1 MYIFFMEKIICSL
14 EDWDS
19 ILDYYRPNGS
29 SKTWY
34 IKESKTISIPH
45 TMGLWNIFTEDG
57 EMFEINQLKP
67 PITPKFN
74 NFIEYT
80 PKEKIQSR
88 PHIYIINIYTNTF
101 FKNNLDIG
109 FQCISEQ
116 YLEDIKNG
124 KSKIL
129 MFFMYEGY
137 SGMGD
142 NKDFEVI
149 EEWRLKS
156 NLPRNSIYY
165 VCGNLLSENI
175 VRERGLG
182 FRAKGIS
189 YFEPWNKYNGDIV
202 EFKPT
207 NEKYL
212 FLSYN
217 RQYREQ
223 RIRFIIDLLEK
234 NLIHKGLISI
244 NKITNIPYEV
254 TDTVKMFFHYETPMV
269 IDTMP
274 DLKYNLAINITKE
287 DYERTFISVVT
298 ETLVDEGTLFFSEK
312 IWKPIMVGHPFMVY
326 GNQYSLKYLKSIGFK
341 TFDKWIDESYDN
353 EPNRDIR
360 SKLIVNELV
369 KLNNKTIEDLTRMR
383 EEMLE
388 ICAHNFNY
396 FKNYYKEKYGDN
408 DESITINDTI
418 LEIWSEVKNKKKLI

>member
-1 MYIFFMEKIICSL
+1 MEKIICSL

-189 YFEPWNKYNGDIV
+189 YFEPWNKYNGDII

-234 NLIHKGLISI
+234 NLTHKGLISI

-287 DYERTFISVVT
+287 DYERTFIS
-298 ETLVDEGTLFFSEK
+298 DYRNIGRRRYFIFF
-312 IWKPIMVGHPFMVY
+312 
-326 GNQYSLKYLKSIGFK
+326 
-341 TFDKWIDESYDN
+341 
-353 EPNRDIR
+353 
-360 SKLIVNELV
+360 
-369 KLNNKTIEDLTRMR
+369 
-383 EEMLE
+383 
-388 ICAHNFNY
+388 
-396 FKNYYKEKYGDN
+396 
-408 DESITINDTI
+408 
-418 LEIWSEVKNKKKLI
+418 